1 MAINNKPIFT
11 GKPVTTVNRITNS
24 TAALALPDQNVIT
37 IWPKAAGVST
47 FLQKIRLKVTGSTS
61 SATIIK
67 IIFYKLGSSR
77 VYDEIFIP
85 ITTVSTNYTTP
96 TYEIPINVALD
107 DGVEVYAGT
116 TVVIGSGGLIDITC
130 VGGTYTENTA

>member
-24 TAALALPDQNVIT
+24 TAALELPIVNAVL
-37 IWPKAAGVST
+37 IWPKAANVST
-47 FLQKIRLKVTGSTS
+47 FLQKIRLKVAGSTTA
-61 SATIIK
+61 ATVIK
-67 IIFYKLGSSR
+67 IIFYKQSSAR
-77 VYDEIFIP
+77 IYDEIFIP
-85 ITTVSTNYTTP
+85 ITTVSTNYITP

-116 TVVIGSGGLIDITC
+116 TVVIGSSGLIDITC
-130 VGGTYTENTA
+130 IGGTYTENTI